1 MDWANNPYAIEA
13 RQRAERMAV
22 RARRAGRWNPNLVEQ
37 YLVLYE
43 IGQRNGWP
51 MNKITAAIV
60 TGGYSVASVAYSMGS
75 SAVQAISNLATKY
88 EHGFRHDRVYSF

>member
-1 MDWANNPYAIEA
+1 MQAPGPSHSYARAAELARRLERRA
-13 RQRAERMAV
+13 RQ
-22 RARRAGRWNPNLVEQ
+22 AGQHQPNLFDT

-60 TGGYSVASVAYSMGS
+60 TAGYSSLKVAHRLGS
-75 SAVQAISNLATKY
+75 SAVDAISQFATK
-88 EHGFRHDRVYSF
+88 